1 MIIID
6 KTTGQEIENNAE
18 KYLIDFGVIK
28 KGDKAS
34 RTVQIKGESL
44 KNMTSQ
50 SDCSCTESSPN
61 VINKDTIEIDLN
73 YKHTHLT
80 NPFNKNVY
88 LNFTEGE
95 EAKSAVINIKGQVT
109 L

>member
-1 MIIID
+1 MTIID
-6 KTTGQEIENNAE
+6 KSTGKEVENNAE
-18 KYLIDFGVIK
+18 KYFIDFGVIK
-28 KGDKAS
+28 KNSKAS
-34 RTVQIKGESL
+34 RTVQIKGDKL
-44 KNMTSQ
+44 KNLTSQ

-61 VINKDTIEIDLN
+61 VIDKNTIEIDLN

-95 EAKSAVINIKGQVT
+95 ETKSAVINIKGQIT